1 MGCTQ
6 VSERSA
12 ALCQALVQAL
22 HQNVAW
28 QVNANEYHLA
38 DAGFV
43 GFPQRPQV
51 AAHQLM
57 HALEDDLA
65 LGANHVQHT
74 LVAQHARAVHID
86 DGTQKVVQLGGAEWP
101 GGTVDKAFHVI
112 VVMVVVAVCLALLM
126 LVRGMVAV
134 LTVFMVVVIVV
145 VFGQEIRVDVQL
157 GIQVEAFEIQH
168 LGQRYFAEVRGLNG
182 RTRVHVLE
190 AVGQCIEFFGAD
202 QL

>member
-65 LGANHVQHT
+65 LGASHVQHA
-74 LVAQHARAVHID
+74 LVAQHARTIDVD
-86 DGTQKVVQLGGAEWP
+86 DGTQKILQLGRIER
-101 GGTVDKAFHVI
+101 
-112 VVMVVVAVCLALLM
+112 AV
-126 LVRGMVAV
+126 
-134 LTVFMVVVIVV
+134 
-145 VFGQEIRVDVQL
+145 
-157 GIQVEAFEIQH
+157 
-168 LGQRYFAEVRGLNG
+168 
-182 RTRVHVLE
+182 
-190 AVGQCIEFFGAD
+190 
-202 QL
+202 